1 MQTLDASIRYICIHH
16 PHSIGIDE
24 KMRVVDQGQAI
35 YPDLR
40 IETTPVGKD
49 WLWHKQSQCQ
59 SGDLDG

>member
-16 PHSIGIDE
+16 SHAIGIDE
-24 KMRVVDQGQAI
+24 KIRVVDQGRAI

-40 IETTPVGKD
+40 IETTHVDKG

-59 SGDLDG
+59 AGDLDG